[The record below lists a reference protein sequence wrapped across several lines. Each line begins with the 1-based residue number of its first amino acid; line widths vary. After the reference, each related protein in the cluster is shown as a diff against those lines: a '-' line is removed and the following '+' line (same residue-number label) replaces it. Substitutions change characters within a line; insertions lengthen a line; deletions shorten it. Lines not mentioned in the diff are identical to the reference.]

1 MSLGGFKIQMKLGH
15 NPNLTCRRGINV
27 SPDCLRIRSVLDSLC
42 YLMIITHLLATFT
55 PSTVTYTGME
65 LPDSCV
71 TGHTDNTALP
81 GRRSSKEQDSL
92 PASLPFQPSYRLPLP
107 KSSFPS
113 TPSFPLPHDPPP
125 TLLSLATSQPLNS
138 SSCLSQNRL
147 GVSSFSVSSHTNL
160 VT

>member
-1 MSLGGFKIQMKLGH
+1 MSLGAFKIQMKLGH

-27 SPDCLRIRSVLDSLC
+27 SPDCLQIRSVSDSLC

-71 TGHTDNTALP
+71 TGRTDNTILP

-92 PASLPFQPSYRLPLP
+92 SASLPFQPSYHLPLP
-107 KSSFPS
+107 TSSFPLHTFLPPPYLPSLATPSFPS
-113 TPSFPLPHDPPP
+113 TPSFSLPHVPLH
-125 TLLSLATSQPLNS
+125 TLLSLATS
-138 SSCLSQNRL
+138 
-147 GVSSFSVSSHTNL
+147 
-160 VT
+160 